1 MLNSPEDQR
10 PWKGLVKTVMWG
22 LSVKARTMKKGS
34 RGWHVK
40 HAGDGAGKMPQTA
53 LARRGLFRSSPGGP
67 RNRRAKMCPRPRAG
81 GGFSGPCLEPRDERR
96 KPQTARDAFQEGS
109 RRGAVDSCPK
119 QTSARW
125 SRGGKTGRED
135 KRDFGGVTSKIS
147 LQGRHEKKKK
157 NITQRSH
164 KSEPS

>member
-1 MLNSPEDQR
+1 
-10 PWKGLVKTVMWG
+10 
-22 LSVKARTMKKGS
+22 MKKGS

-96 KPQTARDAFQEGS
+96 KPRTARDAFRGLSERAGGQRPKANVCAMEWRWQDWA
-109 RRGAVDSCPK
+109 RR
-119 QTSARW
+119 Q
-125 SRGGKTGRED
+125 RGFLGGNEQDNPSGKT
-135 KRDFGGVTSKIS
+135 
-147 LQGRHEKKKK
+147 
-157 NITQRSH
+157 
-164 KSEPS
+164 

>member
-1 MLNSPEDQR
+1 M
-10 PWKGLVKTVMWG
+10 
-22 LSVKARTMKKGS
+22 
-34 RGWHVK
+34 K